1 MVTDPSVY
9 LLDELTSGL
18 GTDETSNVL
27 SLLASTGAT
36 VIVATHDPQ
45 VMTWCDEV
53 IELADGA
60 LRELRR

>member
-1 MVTDPSVY
+1 MVTDPSLY

-27 SLLASTGAT
+27 SLLGSTGAT
-36 VIVATHDPQ
+36 VIIATHDQQ
-45 VMTWCDEV
+45 VMTWCDV
-53 IELADGA
+53 VVELADGS